1 MNVENEAIQIV
12 ADTTAPRRAFLRNSL
27 LLAVPVVVGGTA
39 FSASAAVFVPPTRR
53 RGGAS
58 VNVRNHGARGNGN
71 YDDTSA
77 FQRAINALPSWGGT
91 VVVPDGDYLLDPT
104 RRVRL
109 RSRMHLKLSRGA
121 RLIAKSNSAER
132 AYVLY
137 AHRAH
142 DVEISGGQIVGDRHR
157 HRGTT
162 GEWGHGIM
170 VRGCNR
176 MTIRDMRISDC
187 WGDGMSIASAKVTT
201 RDAPWDPSDDV
212 VIANVVSTGNRR
224 QGLSIGGV
232 RNMKVYGCEFSNTR
246 GTKPECGIDI
256 EPDKFNMDR
265 AENVRIENCLLRNN
279 GGNGI
284 LVYRRVKQVVIKR
297 CEIERND
304 GFGVL
309 TIGAT
314 KGYLALNRM
323 KHNRLD
329 GLCVG
334 TGSRDYAVSGNYF
347 RNNTTRNHGIVG
359 ANRTWSSID
368 WTRLNGMVGGR
379 NGTQA
384 HLSVVDASNIR
395 INYNFYSR

>member
-1 MNVENEAIQIV
+1 MNVENEAVQGTV
-12 ADTTAPRRAFLRNSL
+12 DATEPRRAFMRNSL
-27 LLAVPVVVGGTA
+27 LLAVPLVMGGTA
-39 FSASAAVFVPPTRR
+39 FSATAAVFTPPTRR

-58 VNVRNHGARGNGN
+58 VNVRNHGARGNGST
-71 YDDTSA
+71 DDTRA
-77 FQRAINALPSWGGT
+77 FQRAINALPDAGGT
-91 VVVPDGDYLLDPT
+91 VVVPNGTYLLDPT
-104 RRVRL
+104 RKVKL
-109 RSRMHLKLSRGA
+109 RSRMHLKLASGA
-121 RLIAKSNSAER
+121 KLVAKSNSAER

-224 QGLSIGGV
+224 QGLSIGGTRNV
-232 RNMKVYGCEFSNTR
+232 RVHGCEFSNTR
-246 GTKPECGIDI
+246 GVKPGCGIDI

-265 AENVRIENCLLRNN
+265 AENIRIEDCLIRNN
-279 GGNGI
+279 AGNGI
-284 LVYRRVKQVVIKR
+284 LVYRRVKAVVIKR
-297 CEIERND
+297 CRIEYND

-309 TIGAT
+309 TMGAT
-314 KGYLALNRM
+314 KGYVALNRM
-323 KHNRLD
+323 RHNRLD

-359 ANRTWSSID
+359 ANATWSGTR
-368 WTRLNGMVGGR
+368 WTRMHGMVGGR

-384 HLSVVDASNIR
+384 HLSVNDASNVR
-395 INYNFYSR
+395 INWNFYSR